1 MACACKKGSGLRNT
15 MGVRNRAGNIIR
27 PTGSGPVSAQGG
39 PAAAPTPTALR
50 AAAIPTS
57 QRSSSGELQE
67 KKKTQRIR
75 RDAIRKA
82 LNK

>member
-1 MACACKKGSGLRNT
+1 MACACKKNAGLRNT
-15 MGVRNRAGNIIR
+15 MGVRNRAGIIR
-27 PTGSGPVSAQGG
+27 PTSSGPVSAQGG
-39 PAAAPTPTALR
+39 PAATPTPTALR
-50 AAAIPTS
+50 AAAPTA

>member
-1 MACACKKGSGLRNT
+1 MACACKKNKALRNT
-15 MGVRNRAGNIIR
+15 MTVHNRAGNIIR
-27 PTGSGPVSAQGG
+27 PTSSGPVSAQGG
-39 PAAAPTPTALR
+39 TAAAPTPTALR
-50 AAAIPTS
+50 AATPTS

-75 RDAIRKA
+75 RDAIRRA

>member
-1 MACACKKGSGLRNT
+1 MACACKKNSALRNA
-15 MGVRNRAGNIIR
+15 VSRNRTGNIIR
-27 PTGSGPVSAQGG
+27 PTSGPVSAQGG
-39 PAAAPTPTALR
+39 PAAGPTPTAMR